1 MHVHTW
7 EDPEIYQIWTV
18 NQANQ
23 NDWLKE
29 TQKKH
34 SIKVTQTA
42 WRVWLRDSSWVPHVS
57 IHTYCALFL
66 LMNTLLALLL
76 SIFVGILFHKA
87 VGPGVLSLSTGLAAR
102 IYCFYH
108 HDPTQSLAGN
118 LSPPPRHCRPRPPE
132 IRTALSKRVASSPWK
147 CASS

>member
-1 MHVHTW
+1 MNVHTW

-34 SIKVTQTA
+34 PIKVIQTA
-42 WRVWLRDSSWVPHVS
+42 SRVRLRDSPLVPHVS
-57 IHTYCALFL
+57 IHTHCALFL

-76 SIFVGILFHKA
+76 SVFVGILFHKA
-87 VGPGVLSLSTGLAAR
+87 VGQGVLS
-102 IYCFYH
+102 
-108 HDPTQSLAGN
+108 
-118 LSPPPRHCRPRPPE
+118 
-132 IRTALSKRVASSPWK
+132 
-147 CASS
+147 